1 MLRHGVRLVV
11 ASGIGTQHYCEMKVE
26 QQLIHGD
33 IETESKLEGRRLHD
47 IGTKAAHRENLQLMN
62 SS

>member
-1 MLRHGVRLVV
+1 
-11 ASGIGTQHYCEMKVE
+11 MKVE